1 MQTQFNPTIISIN
14 QGEDKSIT
22 LSIPWGSSLDD
33 WKTVFKTILISQTF
47 VEDQLKDFFGEY
59 EEDY

>member
-47 VEDQLKDFFGEY
+47 VEDQLKELFGEY